1 MSPGSV
7 IVTLCARTGCKAY
20 VKPNQPPNWFCSQ
33 SKADISGL
41 LSLESAIAKPPT
53 GAGLLIV
60 NVATEGCPPITE
72 VGLSVRLT
80 SVVKR

>member
-1 MSPGSV
+1 M
-7 IVTLCARTGCKAY
+7 
-20 VKPNQPPNWFCSQ
+20 
-33 SKADISGL
+33 